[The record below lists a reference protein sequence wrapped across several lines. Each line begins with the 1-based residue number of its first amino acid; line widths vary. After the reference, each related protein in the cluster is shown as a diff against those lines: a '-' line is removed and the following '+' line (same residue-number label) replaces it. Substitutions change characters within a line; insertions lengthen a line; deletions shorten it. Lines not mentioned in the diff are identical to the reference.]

1 MGMVSQMPV
10 TSARKLLL
18 TRFLTRVGAVRPS
31 GTVMGM
37 VSRTRTTHV
46 PPHLLTRRL
55 PVTAAQTPR
64 SICRC
69 VRGGATQWVPVT
81 AKAKSTATT
90 SPPPI
95 TE

>member
-1 MGMVSQMPV
+1 MGMVSQMPA

-18 TRFLTRVGAVRPS
+18 TRFLTRVDAVRPS

-46 PPHLLTRRL
+46 PPLLLTKPL
-55 PVTAAQTPR
+55 PVTAARTPK

-69 VRGGATQWVPVT
+69 AHGGATRRAPVT
-81 AKAKSTATT
+81 AKAKTTAIT
-90 SPPPI
+90 SPLP
-95 TE
+95 TTG